1 MGDCGV
7 TRQRWT
13 RTLAVAAAIA
23 ALLAASCSSSS
34 KGSASGTT
42 TGSNSGAAT
51 TTGGTPKVGG
61 TLTFGEYS
69 QPAGLDPIVSTGQG
83 TTGAI
88 EMAAVYDTLLG
99 YNKAT
104 AQYTPRLALSAT
116 PNSDNTVW
124 TIKLRPGVKFSD
136 GTDYNAA
143 AVVEGLNRHRSG
155 VPGAPPCQT
164 MVACPANT
172 TSSNVYMQLVQDIT
186 ALDNLTVQVTL
197 KQPWS
202 AFRYALAG
210 EPSMIPSPTALA
222 KCDPTQSP
230 RQCAFNLKPVGAGP
244 FVVTSF
250 APKDVITM
258 ARNPNYWGGQVY
270 LDGLRFVDLGD
281 AGGDK
286 TFASLQTGQL
296 NAAFLR
302 APTAVASAHAANL
315 PGTSTLEYGGL
326 ILLNNTGATVNCA
339 GGKPAPACTGKP
351 DGPTKTTP
359 ATADIRVRQAI
370 AAAVDPT
377 VLDQRVNSG
386 KGQPTSDLLPPSFK
400 WYPGISGPKYD
411 PATAKKLVDEAKA
424 AGWDGKINLTFNNTP
439 AGQQEGLT
447 VQAELQA
454 VGMNPQ
460 LDTSKDVTAQVVAI
474 STQKNF
480 DVSTWGIALSND
492 DGAVPALAQN
502 LLTTSSSN
510 RVGYSNPKV
519 DTAIKDL
526 FAATNDAQK
535 KADYKIVAEAVY
547 TDVPLFVWTT
557 IEEYTAWNPNVHGIT
572 PTSRSS
578 VFFDKAWIG

>member
-1 MGDCGV
+1 V
-7 TRQRWT
+7 
-13 RTLAVAAAIA
+13 AVG
-23 ALLAASCSSSS
+23 ALLAAGCSSS
-34 KGSASGTT
+34 KGGGTASGST
-42 TGSNSGAAT
+42 TGSGGTQA
-51 TTGGTPKVGG
+51 TGGTPKTGG
-61 TLTFGEYS
+61 TLSFGEFS

-99 YNKAT
+99 YDKAT
-104 AQYTPRLALSAT
+104 GQYVPRIALSAT
-116 PNSDNTVW
+116 PNSDFTVW
-124 TIKLRPGVKFSD
+124 TVKLRPGVKFSD

-143 AVVEGLNRHRSG
+143 AVVEGMNRHRSG
-155 VPGAPPCQT
+155 TPGAPPCAT
-164 MVACPANT
+164 IVACPRNT
-172 TSSNVYMQLVQDIT
+172 TSSNVYMQLVSNIT

-202 AFRYALAG
+202 GFRYALSA

-222 KCDPTQSP
+222 KCDGATPPS
-230 RQCAFNLKPVGAGP
+230 QCAFNLKPVGAGP

-250 APKDVITM
+250 APHDVITM
-258 ARNPNYWGGQVY
+258 ARNPSYWGGQPY

-286 TFASLQTGQL
+286 TFTALQTGALQT
-296 NAAFLR
+296 AFLR
-302 APTAVASAHAANL
+302 APTATASAHAAKL

-326 ILLNNTGATVNCA
+326 ILLLNNGATVNCS
-339 GGKPAPACTGKP
+339 GGKPAPTCTNKP

-359 ATADIRVRQAI
+359 VTSDVRIRQAV
-370 AAAVDPT
+370 AAAVDPA
-377 VLDQRVNSG
+377 VLDQRGNSG
-386 KGQPTSDLLPPSFK
+386 KGIPTSDLLPPSFK

-424 AGWDGKINLTFNNTP
+424 AGWDGKINLTFNNSP
-439 AGQQEGLT
+439 VQQQVGLA

-460 LDTSKDVTAQVVAI
+460 LNTSLDTTSQVVAI
-474 STQKNF
+474 ATQKNF

-502 LLTTSSSN
+502 LSSTSTSN
-510 RVGYSNPKV
+510 RVGFSDPKV
-519 DTAIKDL
+519 DAAINDL
-526 FAATNDAQK
+526 FAATTDTQK

-547 TDVPLFVWTT
+547 TQVPLFVWSTV
-557 IEEYTAWNPNVHGIT
+557 EEYTAWLPNVHGIT
-572 PTSRSS
+572 PTDRSA

>member
-1 MGDCGV
+1 M
-7 TRQRWT
+7 
-13 RTLAVAAAIA
+13 
-23 ALLAASCSSSS
+23 LAAGCSSSKS
-34 KGSASGTT
+34 GGSASGTT
-42 TGSNSGAAT
+42 TGSIGGTAS

-61 TLTFGEYS
+61 TLTFGEFS

-104 AQYTPRLALSAT
+104 GQYYPRLALSAT

-124 TIKLRPGVKFSD
+124 TVKLRPGVKFSD
-136 GTDYNAA
+136 GTDFNAA
-143 AVVEGLNRHRSG
+143 AVVEGMNRHRSG
-155 VPGAPPCQT
+155 TPGAPPCT
-164 MVACPANT
+164 PMVACPANT

-186 ALDNLTVQVTL
+186 AVDNLTAQFTL

-202 AFRYALAG
+202 SFRYALSA

-222 KCDPTQSP
+222 KCDGTQRPS
-230 RQCAFNLKPVGAGP
+230 QCAFNLKPVGAGP

-250 APKDVITM
+250 APHDVITM
-258 ARNPNYWGGQVY
+258 ARNPNYWGGPPY

-286 TFASLQTGQL
+286 TFASLQTGALQ
-296 NAAFLR
+296 AAFLR
-302 APTAVASAHAANL
+302 APTAVASAHAAKL

-326 ILLNNTGATVNCA
+326 ILLLNTGATVTCA
-339 GGKPAPACTGKP
+339 GGKPAPTCTGKP

-359 ATADIRVRQAI
+359 VTSDVRIRQAVG
-370 AAAVDPT
+370 AAIDPT
-377 VLDQRVNSG
+377 VLDQRGNSG
-386 KGQPTSDLLPPSFK
+386 KGIPTSDLMPPSFK
-400 WYPGISGPKYD
+400 WYPGVSGPKYD
-411 PATAKKLVDEAKA
+411 PAAAEKLVAEAKA
-424 AGWDGKINLTFNNTP
+424 SGWDGKINLTFNSSP
-439 AGQQEGLT
+439 VQQQVGLA

-460 LDTSKDVTAQVVAI
+460 LNTSLDTTSQVVAI
-474 STQKNF
+474 ATQKNF

-502 LLTTSSSN
+502 LSSTSTSN
-510 RVGYSNPKV
+510 RVGFSDPTV
-519 DTAIKDL
+519 DAAIKDL
-526 FAATNDAQK
+526 FAATTDAQK
-535 KADYKIVAEAVY
+535 KADYKTVAEAVY
-547 TDVPLFVWTT
+547 TQVPLLVWSTV
-557 IEEYTAWNPNVHGIT
+557 EEFTAWLPNVHGIT
-572 PTSRSS
+572 PTDRSA